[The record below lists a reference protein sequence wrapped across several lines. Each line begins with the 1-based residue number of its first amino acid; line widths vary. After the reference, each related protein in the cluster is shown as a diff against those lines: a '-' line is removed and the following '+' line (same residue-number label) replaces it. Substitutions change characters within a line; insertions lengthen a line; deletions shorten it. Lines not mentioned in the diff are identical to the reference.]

1 MRLKYFWMANTTCMA
16 LAVGIVVASYLNL
29 IDERSS
35 LISLGVLLGPML
47 ITAYHFGFIVP
58 QMRDLLHSHIE
69 LRNVRNELI
78 QEREQRRKELER
90 SQTLLRN
97 LTAPTR
103 SKVRKD
109 VTGRFIYLI
118 ADEDRTAVKIGISHD
133 PGKRLIALQTANN
146 RRLEILAV
154 FEGTEADEQRI
165 HDRFAS
171 DRLNGEWFRM
181 SPDVSAFIAAVRE
194 QSA

>member
-1 MRLKYFWMANTTCMA
+1 
-16 LAVGIVVASYLNL
+16 
-29 IDERSS
+29 
-35 LISLGVLLGPML
+35 LLGPML

-109 VTGRFIYLI
+109 VTGRFIY
-118 ADEDRTAVKIGISHD
+118 DQ
-133 PGKRLIALQTANN
+133 KR
-146 RRLEILAV
+146 
-154 FEGTEADEQRI
+154 
-165 HDRFAS
+165 
-171 DRLNGEWFRM
+171 
-181 SPDVSAFIAAVRE
+181 
-194 QSA
+194 QSANVFQPLDECRQRTRWDVGPSTPSVS